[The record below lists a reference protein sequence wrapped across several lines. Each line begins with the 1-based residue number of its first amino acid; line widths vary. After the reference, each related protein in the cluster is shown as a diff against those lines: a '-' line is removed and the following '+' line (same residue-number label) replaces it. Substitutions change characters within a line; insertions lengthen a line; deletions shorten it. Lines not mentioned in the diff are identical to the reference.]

1 MTILLYWCNSLF
13 LVGDCRG
20 KRPFQFFN
28 IWSDRDGFLDVIR
41 SVWET
46 TIQGCCSYQIS
57 QKLKIL
63 KQLLRDK
70 YGKDQIQIDIAKAKA
85 DLLDIQNHMHSYP
98 EKSELASDESS
109 FASHL
114 WFLQVDL
121 EGSLRHKAKLQWIKL
136 GDDNTAFFHISIT
149 QRIR

>member
-1 MTILLYWCNSLF
+1 MLWLPFSQRAPMTILLYWCNSLF

-41 SVWET
+41 SVWDT

-57 QKLKIL
+57 PKLKIL
-63 KQLLRDK
+63 RQLLRDK

-85 DLLDIQNHMHSYP
+85 DLLDVQNQMHSYP
-98 EKSELASDESS
+98 EKSKLASKESA

-114 WFLQVDL
+114 RLIILHFSVDVIL
-121 EGSLRHKAKLQWIKL
+121 IVLDATQL
-136 GDDNTAFFHISIT
+136 ISYT
-149 QRIR
+149 